1 VQTIEEAVDFY
12 NSAAFNNSAAG
23 LGFKGQDT
31 GGIGLHLETTDV
43 ESVAAL
49 LRVLN
54 ALENIRSSSELD
66 QAAFDVK
73 DKSKAG
79 LLLDLASFDTEDA
92 FHVLEERSLHLSA
105 VAKLRE
111 AYRKEREAIGQNSR
125 PRRNVLINQIV
136 ALKAAARA
144 DMLVSP

>member
-1 VQTIEEAVDFY
+1 
-12 NSAAFNNSAAG
+12 
-23 LGFKGQDT
+23 
-31 GGIGLHLETTDV
+31 
-43 ESVAAL
+43 VAAQ
-49 LRVLN
+49 LRVLK
-54 ALENIRSSSELD
+54 AHENIRSYSELD
-66 QAAFDVK
+66 PAPFYIK
-73 DKSKAG
+73 DKGKAG

-144 DMLVSP
+144 DMLVAP